1 MNRTYQTNKASFAL
15 PRKKFRTIIDRD
27 VWLWARV
34 FRQKEESN
42 MSGEIT
48 VPCNMAELRQT
59 LFDLELKALWTLTF
73 GHKEE
78 SNHEN
83 GTI

>member
-1 MNRTYQTNKASFAL
+1 MNRTYQTNKASFAR

-34 FRQKEESN
+34 FRQK
-42 MSGEIT
+42 T

-73 GHKEE
+73 EHKEE